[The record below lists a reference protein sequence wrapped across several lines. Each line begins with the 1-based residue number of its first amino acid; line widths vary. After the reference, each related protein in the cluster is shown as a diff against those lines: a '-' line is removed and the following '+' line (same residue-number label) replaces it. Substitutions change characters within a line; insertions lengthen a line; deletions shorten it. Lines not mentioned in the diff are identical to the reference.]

1 VSLRTRTSN
10 PFGIHRRS
18 FLGTWLD
25 NRRANRRLY
34 EPPTSGDRPKF
45 VAPQDAVGAKIGPL
59 PVSQTHADVAMRWN
73 VIAVIESLREKTS
86 GGKLVRIDRKIAK
99 KEAQRPQAAERAVL
113 ATERFGVT
121 RAARAKLRAS
131 AAGREHELESNY
143 GTRAALITACLI
155 VFDASVMVQPWHLF
169 GAPSIPGL
177 SNHQTDASSLFAIL
191 RAILLSI
198 VIVLTAKR
206 AGTEIKLQV
215 ENRVLA
221 QRVAKIAMLL
231 AVGTTTILLI
241 RSTSEMQSAYL
252 AITSGGLAKPL
263 SANVFLMVMLFVI
276 SASLCT
282 GFWLS
287 NALAEQDGRLR
298 TAERRAERAWNRR
311 TKRLRRVE
319 ASVAALSVDRVR
331 LLDSLTHLERE
342 QAALEQQAESLMHD
356 ENWLLYGVAA
366 QKADDGQVARHLH
379 TLDWI
384 GEFSPDPVAPLPPVQ
399 PAQPAMEPQRDT
411 GNGDGDPARV
421 DAKNIQR

>member
-99 KEAQRPQAAERAVL
+99 KEAQRPHAAERAVL

-121 RAARAKLRAS
+121 RAARAKLR
-131 AAGREHELESNY
+131 
-143 GTRAALITACLI
+143 
-155 VFDASVMVQPWHLF
+155 ASVMVQPWHLF

-411 GNGDGDPARV
+411 GNGDGDAARV